1 MLFQV
6 SCLHD
11 MAVPDKSIL
20 AEALSTQ
27 KQMYMDVERE
37 KKNFPQDTE
46 ILDWGPT
53 GLVLCPGEKMSFKPW
68 LTILPVMLSQ

>member
-37 KKNFPQDTE
+37 KKTFPKTLKYWIGAQQG
-46 ILDWGPT
+46 WSY
-53 GLVLCPGEKMSFKPW
+53 VLGRRCLLNLG
-68 LTILPVMLSQ
+68 

>member
-11 MAVPDKSIL
+11 MAVPDKTIL

-37 KKNFPQDTE
+37 RKKTFPKTLKYWIGAQQ
-46 ILDWGPT
+46 G
-53 GLVLCPGEKMSFKPW
+53 
-68 LTILPVMLSQ
+68 